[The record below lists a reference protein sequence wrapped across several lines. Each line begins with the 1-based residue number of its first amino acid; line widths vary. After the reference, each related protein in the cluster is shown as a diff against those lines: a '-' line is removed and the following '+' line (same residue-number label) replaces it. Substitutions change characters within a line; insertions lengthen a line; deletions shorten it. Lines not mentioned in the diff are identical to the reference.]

1 MNYKIIAKYLKFSQF
16 KINNSTNFFNLSEE
30 IKNYKI
36 NIDIKSNQIKNKLI
50 EVDTTLSLVSRF
62 NKPSN
67 LESKVTLST
76 IIEIE
81 NVMSDKNKLKEI
93 ILINVP
99 EEVYNELR
107 EIFLLFFEKSG
118 FKDIK
123 VEEKINFKKLYQDR
137 KNQ

>member
-50 EVDTTLSLVSRF
+50 EVDTTLSLVSRI

-81 NVMSDKNKLKEI
+81 NVMS
-93 ILINVP
+93 
-99 EEVYNELR
+99 Y
-107 EIFLLFFEKSG
+107 
-118 FKDIK
+118 
-123 VEEKINFKKLYQDR
+123 
-137 KNQ
+137 